1 MINLWSRMMK
11 TSLSSLHKCDKCE
24 LNFLSKEG
32 MEKHCARVHQVQEKA
47 NFNCEQCEDSFKS
60 KSDLV
65 KHRTAARTVGGC
77 VVCQKTGSN
86 PKFSN
91 ICELTKHRKSH
102 ERKKRSN
109 RNQNKKPENGEI
121 KEKRKS
127 RRSRHGAQDSPTQ
140 PNVEIQTSKI
150 SNVKKDFKEV
160 NEKEGHMKKKHSNEA
175 EVVDQPENL
184 KKLRLGS
191 QVDIRSSMGSKI
203 VTIEKIPDK
212 AITKTEEILK
222 SDSFLC
228 NSCHKSFPT
237 NQSLMMHKNTH
248 LDEKPFKCT
257 QCEKTF
263 AQKGNLRVHMYRN
276 HGFIEEQK
284 EAENTEEEVIDKVD
298 DSKVEI
304 EEKIVDKVEIIKA
317 TSTQHDILPQVG
329 VALLEKTQFH
339 YPTYSWAQLV
349 QRGMIGEEAN
359 FMPPVWTEGEVEVG
373 DEEVDM
379 EVDDDEVEDVV
390 VEGTF
395 VQIPPDFA
403 AVQQIIGL

>member
-1 MINLWSRMMK
+1 
-11 TSLSSLHKCDKCE
+11 
-24 LNFLSKEG
+24 
-32 MEKHCARVHQVQEKA
+32 
-47 NFNCEQCEDSFKS
+47 
-60 KSDLV
+60 
-65 KHRTAARTVGGC
+65 
-77 VVCQKTGSN
+77 
-86 PKFSN
+86 
-91 ICELTKHRKSH
+91 
-102 ERKKRSN
+102 
-109 RNQNKKPENGEI
+109 
-121 KEKRKS
+121 
-127 RRSRHGAQDSPTQ
+127 
-140 PNVEIQTSKI
+140 
-150 SNVKKDFKEV
+150 
-160 NEKEGHMKKKHSNEA
+160 MKKKHSNEA

-203 VTIEKIPDK
+203 VTIEKIPDT
-212 AITKTEEILK
+212 AISKTEILK

-228 NSCHKSFPT
+228 NSCPKSFPT
-237 NQSLMMHKNTH
+237 SQSLTMHKNTH

-284 EAENTEEEVIDKVD
+284 EAENTEEEEVIDKVD

-359 FMPPVWTEGEVEVG
+359 FMPPVWTEGEAEEAEVG
-373 DEEVDM
+373 DEDVDGYEM
-379 EVDDDEVEDVV
+379 DDLM

-403 AVQQIIGL
+403 AGQQIIGL